1 MKESTSCW
9 TSGLAVKKLIT
20 ELPNPESSDILQQE
34 QNLSG
39 LFDTELPTY
48 DMMDIE
54 DMDAI
59 NCMPTNAMY
68 KEEDDCLSSFLDLND
83 FLKATGNKDDNGML
97 SVLPQDEIS
106 LTSFSDIAAL
116 LDNAATDLTSTENNI
131 PTDILSLAAADILEP
146 TPTQNREATN
156 VETLNF
162 SNSESFNFNI
172 IDSSESQVIEIPSVA
187 AEALTSDHDYVKVK
201 AHKEEEEEEEVIK
214 KRPSANK
221 YRERRVKNNIASKRS
236 REIRKQKH
244 SVLEEQAEHLVKE
257 NARLQ
262 EQIVQLEALT
272 KEMKASL
279 IQKMTGK

>member
-1 MKESTSCW
+1 
-9 TSGLAVKKLIT
+9 
-20 ELPNPESSDILQQE
+20 
-34 QNLSG
+34 
-39 LFDTELPTY
+39 
-48 DMMDIE
+48 
-54 DMDAI
+54 
-59 NCMPTNAMY
+59 
-68 KEEDDCLSSFLDLND
+68 
-83 FLKATGNKDDNGML
+83 ML

-116 LDNAATDLTSTENNI
+116 LDSAATDLTSTENNI

-146 TPTQNREATN
+146 TQTQNSVATN

-172 IDSSESQVIEIPSVA
+172 INSSESQVIEIPSVA
-187 AEALTSDHDYVKVK
+187 SEALTSDHDYVKVK
-201 AHKEEEEEEEVIK
+201 ADKEEEEEEEEVIK

-244 SVLEEQAEHLVKE
+244 NVLEDQAEHLVKE

-272 KEMKASL
+272 KEMKATL
-279 IQKMTGK
+279 IQKMVGK

>member
-106 LTSFSDIAAL
+106 LTSYS
-116 LDNAATDLTSTENNI
+116 
-131 PTDILSLAAADILEP
+131 
-146 TPTQNREATN
+146 
-156 VETLNF
+156 
-162 SNSESFNFNI
+162 
-172 IDSSESQVIEIPSVA
+172 
-187 AEALTSDHDYVKVK
+187 
-201 AHKEEEEEEEVIK
+201 
-214 KRPSANK
+214 
-221 YRERRVKNNIASKRS
+221 
-236 REIRKQKH
+236 
-244 SVLEEQAEHLVKE
+244 
-257 NARLQ
+257 
-262 EQIVQLEALT
+262 
-272 KEMKASL
+272 
-279 IQKMTGK
+279 